1 MKYKYNGQWYDI
13 SIKALDGM
21 PIGAIIAYPSNN
33 IPNGWL
39 ECNGSTITSANYPEL
54 YDLIGGTL
62 PNLKGR
68 VIVGQD
74 TSQTEFDTLGE
85 TGGSKALQEHSHG
98 LGGQAVALGGTY
110 QQVQNT
116 GMTGGGMWGPATFG
130 LNSTATTTAGTGN
143 SGNLQP
149 YVVYKWII
157 KAKQTTPL
165 IASVVNS
172 NSNSTTDTYS
182 CSYINN
188 AIPAVYDNYSAS
200 DSDGYSCNYANS
212 HFGGIVLYNNA
223 SGDNGNITLNES
235 VNNYSYIEIFYR
247 TNDGD
252 GYRGSIKLQTNNSM
266 VASLT
271 AHHYVPNTLYIKF
284 KEINITGTSITNL
297 QYVEYF
303 FSNGSTVTVNE
314 QNNIYITRVVGYK

>member
-1 MKYKYNGQWYDI
+1 MKYKYNGQWYDV

-39 ECNGSTITSANYPEL
+39 ECNGSTITSTNYPEL

-85 TGGSKALQEHSHG
+85 TGGSKALQEHTHN
-98 LGGQAVALGGTY
+98 LGGQAVALNGTH

-116 GMTGGGMWGPATFG
+116 GMTGGGMWGPSTFG
-130 LNSTATTTAGTGN
+130 LNTSNTATAGTGN

-172 NSNSTTDTYS
+172 NSASTTDTYS
-182 CSYINN
+182 CDYINN
-188 AIPAVYDNYSAS
+188 KDSYSTTEIDTGKKWIDGKKIYRKVLTFTTNSSTGWSYQTHGISGINYVINQSMVILHA
-200 DSDGYSCNYANS
+200 GN
-212 HFGGIVLYNNA
+212 LYQCPN
-223 SGDNGNITLNES
+223 D
-235 VNNYSYIEIFYR
+235 VCIEIY
-247 TNDGD
+247 TNG
-252 GYRGSIKLQTNNSM
+252 TNFAYYLNS
-266 VASLT
+266 A
-271 AHHYVPNTLYIKF
+271 TLGG
-284 KEINITGTSITNL
+284 KEAFAIL
-297 QYVEYF
+297 EYTK
-303 FSNGSTVTVNE
+303 SS
-314 QNNIYITRVVGYK
+314 

>member
-74 TSQTEFDTLGE
+74 TNDTDFNAIGKTGGEKTHTLTIDEMPSHSHSTYSQTE
-85 TGGSKALQEHSHG
+85 TGGFPYRIPQASGYNSDSTSYCNTMNAG
-98 LGGQAVALGGTY
+98 GGQPH
-110 QQVQNT
+110 N
-116 GMTGGGMWGPATFG
+116 
-130 LNSTATTTAGTGN
+130 
-143 SGNLQP
+143 NLQP
-149 YVVYKWII
+149 YAVYKWII

-182 CSYINN
+182 CDYVNEALEDVYSTTETKTNKIWTDGKPIYRKVFSGSKNSGWTDLNLSISNLGEIWVNNDSTHFNYKVDGVSYVASQFFNTSTDM
-188 AIPAVYDNYSAS
+188 ARVVLKPQTGSGEMGVYAGTELS
-200 DSDGYSCNYANS
+200 
-212 HFGGIVLYNNA
+212 
-223 SGDNGNITLNES
+223 NIT
-235 VNNYSYIEIFYR
+235 YYI
-247 TNDGD
+247 
-252 GYRGSIKLQTNNSM
+252 
-266 VASLT
+266 V
-271 AHHYVPNTLYIKF
+271 
-284 KEINITGTSITNL
+284 
-297 QYVEYF
+297 VEY
-303 FSNGSTVTVNE
+303 TKT
-314 QNNIYITRVVGYK
+314 TD

>member
-1 MKYKYNGQWYDI
+1 MKYKYNGQWYEL

-21 PIGAIIAYPSNN
+21 PIGAIIAYPSSN

-85 TGGSKALQEHSHG
+85 TGGSKELQAHSHT
-98 LGGQAVALGGTY
+98 LND
-110 QQVQNT
+110 QVGYNEASSRIQYTVGYGYARENT
-116 GMTGGGMWGPATFG
+116 GIYTD
-130 LNSTATTTAGTGN
+130 NAGTGN

-149 YVVYKWII
+149 YAVYKWII

-165 IASVVNS
+165 IASVLNS

-182 CSYINN
+182 CNYINN
-188 AIPAVYDNYSAS
+188 MIVSNWDANNSRGYIKYPDGTAICYGLYNPANPISVPANSGTSVEIPLPITLSNALYSVNLTKFAGGNGFSYVEENVNSPAVDK
-200 DSDGYSCNYANS
+200 
-212 HFGGIVLYNNA
+212 F
-223 SGDNGNITLNES
+223 
-235 VNNYSYIEIFYR
+235 YIGLW
-247 TNDGD
+247 N
-252 GYRGSIKLQTNNSM
+252 NNS
-266 VASLT
+266 SGT
-271 AHHYVPNTLYIKF
+271 CYVMGYYW
-284 KEINITGTSITNL
+284 
-297 QYVEYF
+297 Q
-303 FSNGSTVTVNE
+303 
-314 QNNIYITRVVGYK
+314 VVGRWK